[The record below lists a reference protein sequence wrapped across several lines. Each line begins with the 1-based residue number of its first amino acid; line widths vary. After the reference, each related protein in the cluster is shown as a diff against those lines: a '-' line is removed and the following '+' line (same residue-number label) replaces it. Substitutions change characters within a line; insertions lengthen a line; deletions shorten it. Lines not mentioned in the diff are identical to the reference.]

1 MSEPPEAR
9 AQGPSGPPPEAAR
22 AGNAAP
28 QPERPAAERRQ
39 PGATRVGCNLLWLVP
54 GTVGGSE
61 TAVVSLLRE
70 IGDHQ
75 PDDVALSL
83 YVLDAFA
90 DVYPDLADR
99 FPTRTVPL
107 TGRLKPLRVAA
118 ENTWLASQAHRDGL
132 DLVHHMNA
140 VLPAVR
146 RTPGIV
152 TVHDLQPFDMPANF
166 HPVKRVY
173 VHRTVPRSVRKSR
186 LVLTPSEFVRGAVV
200 DRFGVA
206 PERVRATRWGVEA
219 PSTQVAVGQVQ
230 ARYGLPRR
238 WFVYPAVTWP
248 HKNHELL
255 IRAFATVAAQE
266 HDVVLVLTGGEAQ
279 SEDQVRAQIA
289 GTGLRGRIRR
299 TGLIPR
305 NDMLAIVR
313 GAVAL
318 TFPSRYEGFGLPV
331 LEAMSLGTPV
341 LAADAAALP
350 EVVGDGGRLI
360 DPGDADAWGEAMLQL
375 LHDGDERERLVATG
389 HRRAAAFS
397 WATTARDTLAAYR
410 DAVAGDDT
418 GDDTGEIQEV
428 AS

>member
-1 MSEPPEAR
+1 M
-9 AQGPSGPPPEAAR
+9 GPSGPPPRAAR

-28 QPERPAAERRQ
+28 QPERPAAERRE
-39 PGATRVGCNLLWLVP
+39 PAATRVGCNLLWLVP

-61 TAVVSLLRE
+61 TAIVSLLRE

-75 PDDVALSL
+75 PEDVALSL

-166 HPVKRVY
+166 HPVKRAY

-200 DRFGVA
+200 DRFGIA

-219 PSTQVAVGQVQ
+219 PSTQVAVGQAQ

-248 HKNHELL
+248 HKNHQLL

-289 GTGLRGRIRR
+289 GTGLRGRVRR

-341 LAADAAALP
+341 LAGDAAALP

-360 DPGDADAWGEAMLQL
+360 DPDDADAWGQAMLEL

-389 HRRAAAFS
+389 HRRAAIFS

-410 DAVAGDDT
+410 DAVAGDDS

>member
-1 MSEPPEAR
+1 M
-9 AQGPSGPPPEAAR
+9 
-22 AGNAAP
+22 
-28 QPERPAAERRQ
+28 
-39 PGATRVGCNLLWLVP
+39 RVGCNLLWLVP
-54 GTVGGSE
+54 GAVGGSE

-75 PDDVALSL
+75 PEDVELSL

-90 DVYPDLADR
+90 TTYPDLVER
-99 FPTRTVPL
+99 FSTRPVPL

-132 DLVHHMNA
+132 DLLHHMNA

-146 RTPGIV
+146 RTAGIV
-152 TVHDLQPFDMPANF
+152 TVHDLQPFDMPGNF
-166 HPVKRVY
+166 HPVKRAY
-173 VHRTVPRSVRKSR
+173 LQRTVPRSVRKAR
-186 LVLTPSEFVRGAVV
+186 LVLTPSEFVRAAIV

-206 PERVRATRWGVEA
+206 PERVRTTRWGVDP
-219 PSTQVAVGQVQ
+219 PSTRVAVGQVQ

-266 HDVVLVLTGGEAQ
+266 HDVVLVLTGGDAQ

-289 GTGLRGRIRR
+289 CTGLRGRVRR

-305 NDMLAIVR
+305 DDVLAIVR

-318 TFPSRYEGFGLPV
+318 AFPSRYEGFGLPV

-350 EVVGDGGRLI
+350 EVIGDAGRLI
-360 DPGDADAWGEAMLQL
+360 APGDADAWGEAMLEL
-375 LHDGDERERLVATG
+375 LHDGDERERLVAAG
-389 HRRAAAFS
+389 HLRVGRFS

-410 DAVAGDDT
+410 DAVAG
-418 GDDTGEIQEV
+418 EVKEV

>member
-1 MSEPPEAR
+1 M
-9 AQGPSGPPPEAAR
+9 
-22 AGNAAP
+22 
-28 QPERPAAERRQ
+28 
-39 PGATRVGCNLLWLVP
+39 RVGCNLLWLVP
-54 GTVGGSE
+54 GAVGGSE
-61 TAVVSLLRE
+61 TAIVSLLRE

-75 PDDVALSL
+75 PEDVELSL

-90 DVYPDLADR
+90 ATYPDLVLR
-99 FPTRTVPL
+99 FPTRLVPL

-140 VLPAVR
+140 VLPVVR
-146 RTPGIV
+146 RTAGIV
-152 TVHDLQPFDMPANF
+152 TVHDLQPFDMPHNF
-166 HPVKRVY
+166 HPVKRAY
-173 VHRTVPRSVRKSR
+173 VQRSVPRSVRKSR
-186 LVLTPSEFVRGAVV
+186 LVLTPSEFVRRAIIG
-200 DRFGVA
+200 RFGVA
-206 PERVRATRWGVEA
+206 PQRVRATLWGVDP

-255 IRAFATVAAQE
+255 VRAFATVAAQE

-289 GTGLRGRIRR
+289 GTGLRGRVRR

-305 NDMLAIVR
+305 QDMLAIVR

-318 TFPSRYEGFGLPV
+318 TFPSRYEGFGLPA

-341 LAADAAALP
+341 LAGDAAALP
-350 EVVGDGGRLI
+350 EVVGDAGRLI
-360 DPGDADAWGEAMLQL
+360 DTDDADAWGEAMLEM
-375 LHDGDERERLVATG
+375 LHDGDERERLIAAG
-389 HRRAAAFS
+389 HQRVRAFS
-397 WATTARDTLAAYR
+397 WATTARDTVAAYR
-410 DAVAGDDT
+410 DAVAGDVD
-418 GDDTGEIQEV
+418 GGVEEV

>member
-1 MSEPPEAR
+1 MSEPPEGHETER
-9 AQGPSGPPPEAAR
+9 ALSSPLESTE
-22 AGNAAP
+22 
-28 QPERPAAERRQ
+28 ERCPMLF
-39 PGATRVGCNLLWLVP
+39 GCNLLWLVP
-54 GTVGGSE
+54 GAVGGSE

-70 IGDHQ
+70 IGDQ
-75 PDDVALSL
+75 APEDLELSL

-90 DVYPDLADR
+90 ATYPDLVER
-99 FPTRTVPL
+99 FPTRAVPL

-118 ENTWLASQAHRDGL
+118 ENTWLASQARHDGL

-146 RTPGIV
+146 RTAGIV
-152 TVHDLQPFDMPANF
+152 TVHDLQPFDMPDNF
-166 HPVKRVY
+166 HPVKRAY

-186 LVLTPSEFVRGAVV
+186 LVLAPSQFVRGAIV
-200 DRFGVA
+200 DRFGIA
-206 PERVRATRWGVEA
+206 PERVRTTLWGVDA
-219 PSTQVAVGQVQ
+219 PSTQVTVGQVQ

-279 SEDQVRAQIA
+279 SEESVRAQIA
-289 GTGLRGRIRR
+289 GTGLRGRVRR

-318 TFPSRYEGFGLPV
+318 AFPSRYEGFGLPV
-331 LEAMSLGTPV
+331 LEAMSLGTAV
-341 LAADAAALP
+341 LAGDAAALP
-350 EVVGDGGRLI
+350 EVVGDAGLLI
-360 DPGDADAWGEAMLQL
+360 DPDDEDAWGEALLQL
-375 LHDGDERERLVATG
+375 LHDGDERERLVAAG
-389 HRRAAAFS
+389 HRRVGAFS
-397 WATTARDTLAAYR
+397 WANTARDTVAAYR
-410 DAVAGDDT
+410 DAIAV
-418 GDDTGEIQEV
+418 DDTGEAGDVEEV

>member
-1 MSEPPEAR
+1 M
-9 AQGPSGPPPEAAR
+9 
-22 AGNAAP
+22 
-28 QPERPAAERRQ
+28 
-39 PGATRVGCNLLWLVP
+39 RVGCNLLWLVP
-54 GTVGGSE
+54 GSVGGSE
-61 TAVVSLLRE
+61 TAIVSLLRE

-75 PDDVALSL
+75 PEDVELSL

-90 DVYPDLADR
+90 GTYPDLVER
-99 FPTRTVPL
+99 FPTRPVPL
-107 TGRLKPLRVAA
+107 TGRLTPLRVAA

-146 RTPGIV
+146 RTAGIV
-152 TVHDLQPFDMPANF
+152 TVHDLQPFDMPDNF
-166 HPVKRVY
+166 HPVKRAY
-173 VHRTVPRSVRKSR
+173 VQRSVPRSVRKSR
-186 LVLTPSEFVRGAVV
+186 LVLTPSEFVRRAII
-200 DRFGVA
+200 DRFGVP
-206 PERVRATRWGVEA
+206 PERVRATLWGVDP
-219 PSTQVAVGQVQ
+219 PSTDVAVGQVQ

-255 IRAFATVAAQE
+255 IRAFATVAARE

-279 SEDQVRAQIA
+279 SEDRVRAQIA
-289 GTGLRGRIRR
+289 GTGLRGRVRR

-305 NDMLAIVR
+305 RDMLAIMR

-341 LAADAAALP
+341 LAGDAAALP
-350 EVVGDGGRLI
+350 EVVGDAARLI
-360 DPGDADAWGEAMLQL
+360 ATDDADAWGAAMLDL
-375 LHDGDERERLVATG
+375 LQDGDERERLIAAG
-389 HRRAAAFS
+389 HQRVGAYS
-397 WATTARDTLAAYR
+397 WATTARETLAAYR
-410 DAVAGDDT
+410 DAVAD
-418 GDDTGEIQEV
+418 EVEEV

>member
-1 MSEPPEAR
+1 V
-9 AQGPSGPPPEAAR
+9 
-22 AGNAAP
+22 
-28 QPERPAAERRQ
+28 
-39 PGATRVGCNLLWLVP
+39 RVGCNLLWLVP
-54 GTVGGSE
+54 GAVGGSE
-61 TAVVSLLRE
+61 TAIVSLLRE
-70 IGDHQ
+70 IGAQQ
-75 PDDVALSL
+75 PDDVELSL

-90 DVYPDLADR
+90 ATYPELVQR
-99 FPTRTVPL
+99 FPTRPVPL

-146 RTPGIV
+146 RTAGIV
-152 TVHDLQPFDMPANF
+152 TVHDLQPFDMPDNF
-166 HPVKRVY
+166 HPVKRAY
-173 VHRTVPRSVRKSR
+173 VQRSVPRSVRKSR
-186 LVLTPSEFVRGAVV
+186 LVLTPSEFVRRAIV

-206 PERVRATRWGVEA
+206 PERVRATLWGVDP
-219 PSTQVAVGQVQ
+219 PSTEVAVGQVQ

-255 IRAFATVAAQE
+255 IRAFATVAAHE
-266 HDVVLVLTGGEAQ
+266 HDVVLVLTGAEAQ
-279 SEDQVRAQIA
+279 SEDRVRAQIA
-289 GTGLRGRIRR
+289 GTGLRGRVRR

-305 NDMLAIVR
+305 RDMLAILR

-318 TFPSRYEGFGLPV
+318 TFPSRYEGFGLPA

-341 LAADAAALP
+341 LAGDAAALP
-350 EVVGDGGRLI
+350 EVVGDAARLI
-360 DPGDADAWGEAMLQL
+360 DTDDADAWGEAMLEL
-375 LHDGDERERLVATG
+375 LHDGDQRERLIAAG
-389 HRRAAAFS
+389 HRRVGAFS

-410 DAVAGDDT
+410 DAVAD
-418 GDDTGEIQEV
+418 EVEEV

>member
-1 MSEPPEAR
+1 
-9 AQGPSGPPPEAAR
+9 
-22 AGNAAP
+22 
-28 QPERPAAERRQ
+28 
-39 PGATRVGCNLLWLVP
+39 
-54 GTVGGSE
+54 VGGSE

-75 PDDVALSL
+75 PEDVELSL

-90 DVYPDLADR
+90 ATYPDLTER
-99 FPTRTVPL
+99 FSTRPVPL

-118 ENTWLASQAHRDGL
+118 ENTWLATQAHRDGL

-146 RTPGIV
+146 RTAGIV
-152 TVHDLQPFDMPANF
+152 TVHDLQPFDIPDNF
-166 HPVKRVY
+166 HPVKRAY

-186 LVLTPSEFVRGAVV
+186 LVLTPSEFVRHAII
-200 DRFGVA
+200 DRFGIA
-206 PERVRATRWGVEA
+206 PDRVRVTLWGVDP
-219 PSTQVAVGQVQ
+219 PSTQVTVGQVQ

-289 GTGLRGRIRR
+289 GTGLRGRVRR

-305 NDMLAIVR
+305 NDLLAIVR

-341 LAADAAALP
+341 LASDAAALP
-350 EVVGDGGRLI
+350 EVVGDAGHLI
-360 DPGDADAWGEAMLQL
+360 DPEDTDAWGDAMLEL
-375 LHDGDERERLVATG
+375 LHDGDERERLIAAG
-389 HRRAAAFS
+389 HQRVGAFS

-410 DAVAGDDT
+410 DAIAGDGA
-418 GDDTGEIQEV
+418 GDVEEV

>member
-1 MSEPPEAR
+1 M
-9 AQGPSGPPPEAAR
+9 
-22 AGNAAP
+22 
-28 QPERPAAERRQ
+28 
-39 PGATRVGCNLLWLVP
+39 RVGCNLLWLVP

-61 TAVVSLLRE
+61 TAIVSLLRE
-70 IGDHQ
+70 IGGHQ
-75 PDDVALSL
+75 PEDVELSL

-90 DVYPDLADR
+90 GTYPDLVRR
-99 FPTRTVPL
+99 FSTRPVPL

-118 ENTWLASQAHRDGL
+118 ENTWLANQAHRDGL

-166 HPVKRVY
+166 HAVKRAY
-173 VHRTVPRSVRKSR
+173 VRRSVPRSVRKSR
-186 LVLTPSEFVRGAVV
+186 LVLTPSEFVRNAII

-206 PERVRATRWGVEA
+206 PERVRATVWGVDP
-219 PSTQVAVGQVQ
+219 PSTQVAIGQVQ

-238 WFVYPAVTWP
+238 WFAYPAVTWP

-279 SEDQVRAQIA
+279 SEDRIRAQIA
-289 GTGLRGRIRR
+289 STGLRGRVRR

-305 NDMLAIVR
+305 QDMLAIVR

-318 TFPSRYEGFGLPV
+318 TFPSRYEGFGLPA

-341 LAADAAALP
+341 LAGDAAALP
-350 EVVGDGGRLI
+350 EVVGDAGRLLDI
-360 DPGDADAWGEAMLQL
+360 DDADAWGEAMLEL
-375 LHDGDERERLVATG
+375 LHDGDERERLIAAG
-389 HRRAAAFS
+389 HQRVGAFS
-397 WATTARDTLAAYR
+397 WATTARATLAAYR
-410 DAVAGDDT
+410 DAVAGDDA
-418 GDDTGEIQEV
+418 GEVEEV
-428 AS
+428 AT

>member
-1 MSEPPEAR
+1 M
-9 AQGPSGPPPEAAR
+9 
-22 AGNAAP
+22 
-28 QPERPAAERRQ
+28 
-39 PGATRVGCNLLWLVP
+39 RVGCNLLWLVP
-54 GTVGGSE
+54 GSVGGSE
-61 TAVVSLLRE
+61 TAIVSLLRE

-75 PDDVALSL
+75 PEDVELSL

-90 DVYPDLADR
+90 GTYPDLVER
-99 FPTRTVPL
+99 FPTRPVPL

-146 RTPGIV
+146 RTAGIV
-152 TVHDLQPFDMPANF
+152 TVHDLQPFDMPDNF
-166 HPVKRVY
+166 HPVKRAY
-173 VHRTVPRSVRKSR
+173 VQRSVPRSVRKSR
-186 LVLTPSEFVRGAVV
+186 LVLTPSEFVRGAII
-200 DRFGVA
+200 DRFGVP
-206 PERVRATRWGVEA
+206 PERVRATLWGVDP
-219 PSTQVAVGQVQ
+219 PSTDVAVGQVQ

-279 SEDQVRAQIA
+279 SEDRVRAQIA
-289 GTGLRGRIRR
+289 GTGLRGRVRR

-305 NDMLAIVR
+305 RDMLAIVR

-341 LAADAAALP
+341 LAGDAAALP
-350 EVVGDGGRLI
+350 EVVGDAARLI
-360 DPGDADAWGEAMLQL
+360 ATDDADAWGAAMLDL
-375 LHDGDERERLVATG
+375 LQDGDERERLIAAG
-389 HRRAAAFS
+389 HQRVGAFS
-397 WATTARDTLAAYR
+397 WATTARETLAAYR
-410 DAVAGDDT
+410 DAVAD
-418 GDDTGEIQEV
+418 EVEEV